1 MLPYPISH
9 IIENVFFIPVILIC
23 SGEHMEEERIKTQK
37 GKIISKIIITQN
49 YRQMIMSHKT
59 TKT

>member
-23 SGEHMEEERIKTQK
+23 SGEHMEAERIKTRNIQQNNNE
-37 GKIISKIIITQN
+37 SKL
-49 YRQMIMSHKT
+49 
-59 TKT
+59 